1 MGKTQCTTLPYLA
14 EIVIKNS
21 ECMIPLKLSAN
32 QMCGSGH
39 SPVAGRLEAAPPPRR
54 QQLHSSSQR
63 APTKYCEALQT
74 TSLIVRPFQPIDR
87 YKTKQTLR
95 CLRTFLQ
102 RTPAAR
108 LPARHR
114 DCPPETKS
122 PFECRINKPPTSRA
136 ITYRPAS

>member
-14 EIVIKNS
+14 EIVIENS

-63 APTKYCEALQT
+63 APTKT
-74 TSLIVRPFQPIDR
+74 TKRCRQPPSSSDHFSRLID
-87 YKTKQTLR
+87 TKQTLR

-108 LPARHR
+108 LLARHR